1 MPREIDAAE
10 AAQMVSDCEARE
22 ERLSDWDRGFIDSI
36 NRQLVD
42 GRSLTA
48 KQAET
53 LDTIWE
59 RATARG

>member
-1 MPREIDAAE
+1 MSDWTSEYLTLLD
-10 AAQMVSDCEARE
+10 DCE
-22 ERLSDWDRGFIDSI
+22 ERADRLTDWERGFIDSLSGQI
-36 NRQLVD
+36 AQ
-42 GRSLTA
+42 GRRPTP

>member
-1 MPREIDAAE
+1 MNDEHATMIE
-10 AAQMVSDCEARE
+10 DCEKRE
-22 ERLSDWDRGFIDSI
+22 SKLSDWERSFVDSI
-36 NRQLVD
+36 SMQLSQ

-59 RATARG
+59 RVT